1 MAVPVK
7 VLSSSVNAR
16 TIGSGD
22 ETIVLAH
29 GFGGD
34 QSLWDKI
41 SPSLAKHY
49 RVLSFD
55 WCFSGAIQDKNL
67 FDPAKYSTYD
77 AYADDLIALLEEWDL
92 KSVIFLGHSMSGMIG
107 CIASIKRPEL
117 FRKLIL
123 LLASPR
129 YLNLGD
135 YVGGFEE
142 SHIDDMVSSIGSNYQ
157 EWVENFTPMVVGPED
172 PPSIDKFRRCL
183 RSMKPK
189 VAASL
194 ADSVFRSDYRHILP
208 DVTASCTIIQVT
220 DDMAVP
226 ASVAHYMKEKISGLS
241 TVEMIEGTGHF
252 PQLTMHEQL
261 LDVLR
266 RALGFIDTPSGED
279 VSMPASTGSTGPVDH
294 GCD

>member
-1 MAVPVK
+1 MAVSEK
-7 VLSSSVNAR
+7 VLSSSMNAR
-16 TIGSGD
+16 TVGSGN

-41 SPSLAKHY
+41 NPSLAKHY
-49 RVLSFD
+49 QVLSFD
-55 WCFSGAIQDKNL
+55 WCFSGAVQDKNL

-77 AYADDLIALLEEWDL
+77 AYADDLIALLDEWDL

-117 FRKLIL
+117 FQRLIL

-142 SHIDDMVSSIGSNYQ
+142 SRIDDMVSSIRSNYQ
-157 EWVENFTPMVVGPED
+157 EWVENFTPAVVDPKD
-172 PPSIDKFRRCL
+172 PPSVDKFRRCL
-183 RSMKPK
+183 HSMKPE

-194 ADSVFRSDYRHILP
+194 ANAIFHSDYRHILA
-208 DVTASCTIIQVT
+208 DVTTPCTIIQVT
-220 DDMAVP
+220 NDMAVP
-226 ASVAHYMKEKISGLS
+226 TSVAHYMKEKISGLS

-252 PQLTMHEQL
+252 PQLTAHKQL
-261 LDVLR
+261 LDVLHQ
-266 RALGFIDTPSGED
+266 ALGFDAPSGED
-279 VSMPASTGSTGPVDH
+279 VPASTGSRGPVDQ

>member
-7 VLSSSVNAR
+7 VLSSSMNAR
-16 TIGSGD
+16 TTGSGD

-49 RVLSFD
+49 QVLSFD
-55 WCFSGAIQDKNL
+55 WCFSGAVEDKNL
-67 FDPAKYSTYD
+67 FDPGKYSTYD
-77 AYADDLIALLEEWDL
+77 AYADDLIALLDERGL

-117 FRKLIL
+117 FQRLML

-142 SHIDDMVSSIGSNYQ
+142 SQIDDMVSSIRSNYQ
-157 EWVENFTPMVVGPED
+157 EWVENFTPAIVDPKD
-172 PPSIDKFRRCL
+172 PPSVDKFRQCL
-183 RSMKPK
+183 CSMKPE

-194 ADSVFRSDYRHILP
+194 AESIFRSDHRHILVN
-208 DVTASCTIIQVT
+208 VTVPCTIIQVT
-220 DDMAVP
+220 NDMAVP
-226 ASVAHYMKEKISGLS
+226 ASVAHYMKEKISGPS

-252 PQLTMHEQL
+252 PQLTAHEQL

-266 RALGFIDTPSGED
+266 RALGFDAPGRED
-279 VSMPASTGSTGPVDH
+279 APAPTVSTGPVDH

>member
-1 MAVPVK
+1 MAVPEK
-7 VLSSSVNAR
+7 VLSSSMNAR
-16 TIGSGD
+16 TVGSGN

-41 SPSLAKHY
+41 NPSLAKHY
-49 RVLSFD
+49 QVLSFD
-55 WCFSGAIQDKNL
+55 WCFSGAVQDKNL

-77 AYADDLIALLEEWDL
+77 AYADDLIALLDEWDL
-92 KSVIFLGHSMSGMIG
+92 KSIIFLGHSMSGMIG

-117 FRKLIL
+117 FQRLML

-142 SHIDDMVSSIGSNYQ
+142 SRIDNMVSSIRSNYQ
-157 EWVENFTPMVVGPED
+157 EWVENFTTAIVDPKD
-172 PPSIDKFRRCL
+172 PPSVDKFRRCL
-183 RSMKPK
+183 HSMNPE

-194 ADSVFRSDYRHILP
+194 ANVIFHSDYRHILV
-208 DVTASCTIIQVT
+208 DVTAPCTIIQVT
-220 DDMAVP
+220 NDMAVP
-226 ASVAHYMKEKISGLS
+226 TSVAHYMKEKISGPS

-252 PQLTMHEQL
+252 PQLTAHEQL
-261 LDVLR
+261 LDVLHQ
-266 RALGFIDTPSGED
+266 ALGFDAPGGED
-279 VSMPASTGSTGPVDH
+279 VPTSTGSRGPVDH
-294 GCD
+294 GCN